1 MDCVF
6 CCRSIQ
12 KKPKPQAREK
22 QQICKPSHISFRR
35 RNIRASSKDT
45 NGSFG
50 VIKWNVTDD
59 VTTKNKCC
67 TFRYCVLHCTE
78 SPSERDS
85 NTNNFCTCRA
95 NPTTNEQQQMKQKTT
110 HQLDIRYTTTLL
122 LKNSGVG
129 VVCAKAKS
137 KFVQKRY
144 EYYNSNYDNN

>member
-1 MDCVF
+1 MTSPRRTNAALFDTAYCTV
-6 CCRSIQ
+6 RRA
-12 KKPKPQAREK
+12 QARETAT
-22 QQICKPSHISFRR
+22 P
-35 RNIRASSKDT
+35 
-45 NGSFG
+45 
-50 VIKWNVTDD
+50 
-59 VTTKNKCC
+59 TTS
-67 TFRYCVLHCTE
+67 VG
-78 SPSERDS
+78 
-85 NTNNFCTCRA
+85 RA